1 MKKILLSVVLASVCL
16 TSMTAK
22 ESPKIT
28 LNSKEYT
35 LDELVVRQEG
45 PGITYRRVRIPEYP
59 LNVNIME
66 VDLNN
71 QYNRI
76 ETMQA
81 SETLYKTETL
91 ANAYKRYNT
100 EEKRVIGGA
109 NANFWCVS
117 SQQPYSDLL
126 IGATYNGNLR
136 NGQIITETNA
146 YSDQWDGGPSR
157 TGVIAIDS
165 SKKLYV
171 ESMNYKGYIKNS
183 KIGSPEIIQVNKI
196 VRDEEIGL
204 YNSFYGKTKSFMP
217 ADQYVE
223 NNIQHFKVVSGVAT
237 EVYLTINEGQRW
249 MAGQDMVCTVAEV
262 KTDAG
267 TGTLG
272 EYDLCLVGR
281 GSNKDLLAKLTA
293 RDQVTINYGWTTADG
308 SSTPIIEQLVGGNAI
323 VMKDGVLTGRN
334 TDESYNSQVYSRTG
348 YGASADGKKL
358 YIIVI
363 DKSLDPIYG
372 NSAGCGTSVMCE
384 ILKFYGCDDVVTMDA
399 GGSAQMMLHGQVI
412 NTTTESNPRS
422 VANGWFVYSVAPQD
436 NEIARLV
443 FDDAKLLAPVY
454 SSYSPKVLG
463 YNQYGDLVDENVQ
476 GFTLSCDASIG
487 TCDGMTFTAG
497 GTATTGQLTATYN
510 GISVTETM
518 EIVGA
523 EISIRIKPT
532 ILIDA
537 TREYPIEVTATVGTN
552 VYSYNPAT
560 IEWSVEDETIA
571 SIDANGVLRGLAEG
585 TTKITGRIGDFVD
598 ETNVT
603 VEIADGPKMYPA
615 DYTNWTIANGSGVS
629 NTSMSSDGVM
639 TLTYKSARGGGS
651 VTMNSGVVYY
661 SLPDKLWFDF
671 TSTVP
676 LTKIIF
682 SMRANGQA
690 LKEYTVL
697 PESGNTFTVGESHKI
712 ELPISVVGDA
722 ADLGI
727 YPISLTSILCYIPQ
741 GSSNSGTHTFTIN
754 ELSGEYNNYLTGVES
769 VKINEGENQ
778 VIVYPNPVTDGTF
791 AVKST
796 AEIENVEIYTISGSK
811 ILSKQV
817 FDNIIELEA
826 DALCPGIYIVVVKT
840 INGVTNEKLVIK

>member
-1 MKKILLSVVLASVCL
+1 MKKLLLIFAVFAMLNNVVASAEV
-16 TSMTAK
+16 
-22 ESPKIT
+22 IT
-28 LNSKEYT
+28 IQGVDYKTDVLIDRD
-35 LDELVVRQEG
+35 LG
-45 PGITYRRVRIPEYP
+45 PGINYKRLRIPDFP
-59 LNVNIME
+59 LNVNMIIM
-66 VDLNN
+66 DLTNP
-71 QYNRI
+71 YNRV
-76 ETMQA
+76 ETTQGG
-81 SETLYKTETL
+81 EQLGKTEKL
-91 ANAYKRYNT
+91 ADAYTRQYT
-100 EEKRVIGGA
+100 EEKRPLAGA
-109 NANFWCVS
+109 NGNFWCVS
-117 SQQPYSDLL
+117 SQLPWADF
-126 IGATYNGNLR
+126 ITGATFNGNVR
-136 NGQIITETNA
+136 NGAIITETNA
-146 YSDQWDGGPSR
+146 HTDWWGHNNGCPGCVAITPDKNM
-157 TGVIAIDS
+157 VIDFM
-165 SKKLYV
+165 Y
-171 ESMNYKGYIKNS
+171 YKGSVTNDKF
-183 KIGSPEIIQVNKI
+183 GSLVIQQTNKL
-196 VRDEEIGL
+196 VRDNEVGL
-204 YNSFYGKTKSFMP
+204 YNHFFGRTKSFIP
-217 ADQYVE
+217 VDQYTEESTGNQHLRRVE
-223 NNIQHFKVVSGVAT
+223 NVST
-237 EVYLTINEGQRW
+237 EVYLTIKEGNTW
-249 MAGQDMVCTVAEV
+249 MVGRPMVCTVAEV

-267 TGTLG
+267 AGKLG
-272 EYDLCLVGR
+272 DYDLCLVGR
-281 GSNKDLLAKLTA
+281 GTNKDALAQLVA
-293 RDQVTINYGWTTADG
+293 GDEVTIDLHWELPDG
-308 SSTPIIEQLVGGNAI
+308 SAPEIEQLIGGNGV
-323 VMKDGVLTGRN
+323 VMVDGVLTDLNQIDGYN
-334 TDESYNSQVYSRTG
+334 TQTYSRCA
-348 YGASADGKKL
+348 YGTTADRKTL
-358 YIIVI
+358 VNVVI
-363 DKSLDPIYG
+363 DMSTDPTYG
-372 NSAGCGTSVMCE
+372 RSAGCNTLVMCD
-384 ILKFYGCDDVVTMDA
+384 IMKYYGCTNIMNMDA
-399 GGSAQMMLHGQVI
+399 GGSAQMMVNGKVI
-412 NTTTESNPRS
+412 NTTTEGSPRA
-422 VANGWFVYSVAPQD
+422 VANGWFFYSIAPQD
-436 NEIARLV
+436 NEIARLE
-443 FDDAKLLAPVY
+443 FDDAKLSAPVY

-463 YNQYGDLVDENVQ
+463 YNQYGDLVNDNVQ

-615 DYTNWTIANGSGVS
+615 DYTNWAIANGSGVS

-697 PESGNTFTVGESHKI
+697 PESGNTFTAGESHKI

-769 VKINEGENQ
+769 VKINEGEKQ

-796 AEIENVEIYTISGSK
+796 TEIENVEIYNTAGMKVLSVFGGNNIERVNVSMLANGIYFVKTTTTQGSIVSK
-811 ILSKQV
+811 I
-817 FDNIIELEA
+817 
-826 DALCPGIYIVVVKT
+826 
-840 INGVTNEKLVIK
+840 VIK